1 MGGHYETDDRY
12 LPFCGSDAACRRL
25 GAGKPHLMQ
34 EGSVRQRRRRRS
46 REDAAVAQT
55 ERTAESMQIQKTCR
69 YLLRMDDDGI
79 LKVYEADGIT
89 LLFETNIRAER
100 LSVQTR
106 EQLSN
111 GIPVDDERELYDLL
125 ESYSS

>member
-1 MGGHYETDDRY
+1 MKRTIGICLFAAVMLFAGG
-12 LPFCGSDAACRRL
+12 LS
-25 GAGKPHLMQ
+25 GKTHLMQ
-34 EGSVRQRRRRRS
+34 KGSVRQRRRRRS
-46 REDAAVAQT
+46 REDAAVTQT

-106 EQLSN
+106 EQLSD

>member
-1 MGGHYETDDRY
+1 MKRTIGIC
-12 LPFCGSDAACRRL
+12 LFCGSDAACRRL
-25 GAGKPHLMQ
+25 VRKTAFDAGRIRTA
-34 EGSVRQRRRRRS
+34 EETEAVT
-46 REDAAVAQT
+46 EDAAVAQT

-106 EQLSN
+106 EQLSD
-111 GIPVDDERELYDLL
+111 GILVDDERELYDLL